1 MIRAKE
7 RASFSEWIEASVFGV
22 ISPKRRIIK
31 VRKPVAIPTK
41 VFPKT
46 SMVNVVMMAD
56 AAMFTM
62 LLPIRMVLSIF
73 PESAITFSRTRAFL
87 LPCSTKDWIRI
98 RLTVVRAV
106 SAEEKKAERS
116 TMMTTAPACIGT
128 LESKVKVTPF
138 VNNIYKNIQYMNLN
152 CKGNQNE
159 MILTL
164 LREEKYIF
172 LSKTEKTLL
181 QNIYKM
187 INICYSDMAIK

>member
-1 MIRAKE
+1 
-7 RASFSEWIEASVFGV
+7 
-22 ISPKRRIIK
+22 
-31 VRKPVAIPTK
+31 
-41 VFPKT
+41 
-46 SMVNVVMMAD
+46 
-56 AAMFTM
+56 
-62 LLPIRMVLSIF
+62 
-73 PESAITFSRTRAFL
+73 
-87 LPCSTKDWIRI
+87 
-98 RLTVVRAV
+98 
-106 SAEEKKAERS
+106 
-116 TMMTTAPACIGT
+116 MMTTAPACIGT